1 VPGLEV
7 IARGSSNEYRGTSK
21 RSGEIARELGA
32 GYLLTGTVRWTKTPD
47 GGSRVRVTP
56 ELVEVRPGQAPRSR
70 WGRQFDAG
78 LTDVFQVQAEIAGRV
93 VSALDVA
100 LADSLRREL
109 AAKPTE
115 NLEAYDAFLKGEAA
129 AGGLS
134 AGGPSS
140 LRRAIAHYELAV
152 ALDRTFLP
160 AQAQLARAYSFLY
173 GNTVPTPELA
183 EKARLAAERTRALAP
198 ERPDAFLALGTYQGT
213 VLREDARALA
223 TLEAGLRLAP
233 GNVDLLTA
241 VGQREQALGRW
252 ESALARYERA
262 AALDPRSVS
271 AARRYAYALMALRRY
286 SQADVAYGRARA
298 LAPSN
303 LTVIH
308 EQAMLQLAR
317 GDRAAAERVAR
328 TPLPGV
334 DPAEQAVYFGRYEE
348 LAWLLSDDQQR
359 LLLSQPPE
367 AFDDPSASGFVRA
380 QVYAFRGDAA
390 KSRAYADSA
399 RMAYEEQLREAPDDA
414 QLHALHGVDLAF
426 LGRYNEAIG
435 EAERGVDLM
444 PISKDAYFGPY
455 IALQL
460 ARVYMIAGRHDD
472 AVARLEELIRIP
484 NNLSAGWLR
493 VDPTWDPLRKHPG
506 FQKLV
511 AVTP

>member
-1 VPGLEV
+1 
-7 IARGSSNEYRGTSK
+7 
-21 RSGEIARELGA
+21 
-32 GYLLTGTVRWTKTPD
+32 
-47 GGSRVRVTP
+47 
-56 ELVEVRPGQAPRSR
+56 
-70 WGRQFDAG
+70 
-78 LTDVFQVQAEIAGRV
+78 
-93 VSALDVA
+93 
-100 LADSLRREL
+100 
-109 AAKPTE
+109 
-115 NLEAYDAFLKGEAA
+115 
-129 AGGLS
+129 
-134 AGGPSS
+134 
-140 LRRAIAHYELAV
+140 
-152 ALDRTFLP
+152 
-160 AQAQLARAYSFLY
+160 
-173 GNTVPTPELA
+173 
-183 EKARLAAERTRALAP
+183 
-198 ERPDAFLALGTYQGT
+198 
-213 VLREDARALA
+213 
-223 TLEAGLRLAP
+223 
-233 GNVDLLTA
+233 
-241 VGQREQALGRW
+241 
-252 ESALARYERA
+252 
-262 AALDPRSVS
+262 
-271 AARRYAYALMALRRY
+271 
-286 SQADVAYGRARA
+286 
-298 LAPSN
+298 
-303 LTVIH
+303 
-308 EQAMLQLAR
+308 MLQLAR

-472 AVARLEELIRIP
+472 AVARLEVLIRIP